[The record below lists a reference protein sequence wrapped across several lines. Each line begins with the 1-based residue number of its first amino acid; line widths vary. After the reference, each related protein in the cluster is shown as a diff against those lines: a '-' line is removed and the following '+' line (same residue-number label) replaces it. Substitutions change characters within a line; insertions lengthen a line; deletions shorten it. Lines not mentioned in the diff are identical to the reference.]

1 MKKLK
6 WILIVCI
13 LLFFLIVSIFL
24 TKLKVS
30 IHYFHFKD
38 DDSLKIEF
46 KAWLGLIK
54 YKLNI
59 PLIKV
64 DDNSPSIVIKDE
76 VQSGTTEETNKKNTM
91 QFSAEDLLDSVRDI
105 KALLKHVVSFH
116 RILRHFLKKIDVTE
130 VEWHSIMGVGDAA
143 STGMLTGALWTIKGS
158 IIGIISHYFRLLD
171 NPNMSIQPQFQM
183 AISQT
188 SFKCML
194 QFRIGHAIVAG
205 IKLLKFWKG
214 GRPLFKS
221 KLLSGL
227 SSQDKTKTKSV

>member
-1 MKKLK
+1 MTKLK

-30 IHYFHFKD
+30 IHYFHFQD
-38 DDSLKIEF
+38 DDSLKIEC

-54 YKLNI
+54 YKLNV

-64 DDNSPSIVIKDE
+64 DDNSPTIVIKEE
-76 VQSGTTEETNKKNTM
+76 VQSDTTEETKKKNKI
-91 QFSAEDLLDSVRDI
+91 QYSAEDLLNSLRDM
-105 KALLKHVVSFH
+105 KAILEHVVSFH
-116 RILRHFLKKIDVTE
+116 RNLRHFLKKVNVTQ
-130 VEWHSIMGVGDAA
+130 VEWHSTMGVGDAA
-143 STGMLTGALWTIKGS
+143 ITGMLTGALWTIKGS
-158 IIGIISHYFRLLD
+158 IIGILSHYFRLLD
-171 NPNMSIQPQFQM
+171 NPNISVQPQFQM

-194 QFRIGHAIVAG
+194 QFRIGHAIIAG

-214 GRPLFKS
+214 GRPHFKS
-221 KLLSGL
+221 KSLSGL
-227 SSQDKTKTKSV
+227 SSQEKMKSV

>member
-1 MKKLK
+1 VTKLK

-30 IHYFHFKD
+30 IHYFHFQD
-38 DDSLKIEF
+38 DDSLKIEC

-54 YKLNI
+54 YRLNV

-64 DDNSPSIVIKDE
+64 DDNSPTIVIKGE
-76 VQSGTTEETNKKNTM
+76 VHSGAKEETRKKNTI
-91 QFSAEDLLDSVRDI
+91 QYSAEDLLNSLRDM
-105 KALLKHVVSFH
+105 KAILEHVVSFH
-116 RILRHFLKKIDVTE
+116 RILRRFLKKVNVAQ
-130 VEWHSIMGVGDAA
+130 VEWHSTMGVGDAA
-143 STGMLTGALWTIKGS
+143 ITGMLTGALWAIKGS
-158 IIGIISHYFRLLD
+158 IIGMLSHYFRLLD
-171 NPNMSIQPQFQM
+171 NPNVSVQPQFQM

-194 QFRIGHAIVAG
+194 QFRIGHAIIAG

-214 GRPLFKS
+214 GRPHFKS
-221 KLLSGL
+221 KSLSGL
-227 SSQDKTKTKSV
+227 SSQEKMKSV

>member
-1 MKKLK
+1 MTKLK

-30 IHYFHFKD
+30 IHYFHFQD

-64 DDNSPSIVIKDE
+64 DDNSPTIVIKEE
-76 VQSGTTEETNKKNTM
+76 VQSGTTEETKKKNTI
-91 QFSAEDLLDSVRDI
+91 QYSAEDLLNSVRDI
-105 KALLKHVVSFH
+105 KAILKHVVSFH
-116 RILRHFLKKIDVTE
+116 RILRHFLKKVNVTE
-130 VEWHSIMGVGDAA
+130 LEWHSMMGVGDAA

-158 IIGIISHYFRLLD
+158 IIGIFSHYFRLLD
-171 NPNMSIQPQFQM
+171 NPEY
-183 AISQT
+183 ISPAT
-188 SFKCML
+188 VSD
-194 QFRIGHAIVAG
+194 GHFTNLI
-205 IKLLKFWKG
+205 
-214 GRPLFKS
+214 
-221 KLLSGL
+221 
-227 SSQDKTKTKSV
+227 